1 MRMKEEGKKKAQL
14 VSAVSV
20 SKAYRIFLP
29 ISSSSTKTPLLAIYP
44 IFVIST
50 GEKKK
55 ENTYTEK
62 ESSTQYSSESGEQ
75 NW

>member
-44 IFVIST
+44 IFVISK
-50 GEKKK
+50 GEKKRK
-55 ENTYTEK
+55 HIYRKRIKHTV
-62 ESSTQYSSESGEQ
+62 
-75 NW
+75 